1 VTNMR
6 RNYMINLLRQS
17 SPLSAEQLARKL
29 EVSEST
35 VRRDILEMERD
46 GVVIRRRGEV
56 SLPGLGIEPLFV
68 QREQKNLE
76 LKRQIARYAADQIH
90 DGEVIVLDVGTTLT
104 EMAKVLL
111 TRSNLTVFTSSFQVA
126 SILAGSSVQVYLVG
140 GLLRKSEMSMVGSIA
155 KETIGKFNF
164 DRFYVGI
171 AGIDEFSGPTDYSL
185 DDVDVK
191 RAFIGRSKE
200 VIALADKTKFGQSAL
215 VKVCDWEDLDGVITN
230 AGAAEGLS
238 ESFPYRHLIVEV

>member
-1 VTNMR
+1 MTTVR
-6 RNYMINLLRQS
+6 RNYMINLLRQN

-35 VRRDILEMERD
+35 IRRDILEMEKD
-46 GVVIRRRGEV
+46 GVVIRQRGEV
-56 SLPGLGIEPLFV
+56 SLPGLGIEPMFV

-76 LKRQIARYAADQIH
+76 LKRQIARFAADQVQ

-104 EMAKVLL
+104 ELAKALL
-111 TRSNLTVFTSSFQVA
+111 SRSNLSVFTSSFQVA

-140 GLLRKSEMSMVGSIA
+140 GLLRKSEMSMVGTIA
-155 KETIGKFNF
+155 KETISKFNF

-171 AGIDEFSGPTDYSL
+171 AGIDEQSGPTDYSL

-191 RAFIGRSKE
+191 RAFIGRSK
-200 VIALADKTKFGQSAL
+200 VVTALVDRTKFGQSAL
-215 VKVCDWEDLDGVITN
+215 VKVCDWEDLDGIITN
-230 AGAAEGLS
+230 AGAASELS
-238 ESFPYRHLIVEV
+238 ENFPYRHLIVEV